1 MVEFWFQV
9 QTYRQLN
16 PNYTNTQPITSVP
29 MSNGMYVMCTNK
41 SSVEQGHV
49 VTGTFYPPVATS
61 QDQQLLGKLNDSFV
75 VSAMLVLPR
84 WFVAGVNQ
92 QPTLNT
98 VIANSAAIG
107 NIQYYQPSGM
117 SYYSPKDYSNA
128 YEQHENKDTFIGYS
142 MKPLHQDQTN
152 KQPEYLHHY
161 KTPSPMEDNFSSHHQ
176 QHHHH
181 HQQPDFG
188 PPGHQ
193 DQLVQ
198 TYLKDERSDAD
209 SEVDGQEFDKYL
221 KYTDTMVGGGMEGRG
236 IDSNHNYHRN
246 EGGTNMAPPL
256 TYPYQSNHASVI
268 LQTAPT
274 AAPIPE
280 VFDQC
285 PKNEDEFSE
294 ILAGVRKT
302 CFST

>member
-1 MVEFWFQV
+1 
-9 QTYRQLN
+9 
-16 PNYTNTQPITSVP
+16 

-61 QDQQLLGKLNDSFV
+61 QDQQLLGKLTV
-75 VSAMLVLPR
+75 WQVSHVG
-84 WFVAGVNQ
+84 FTVIGSVAGVNQ

-142 MKPLHQDQTN
+142 MKPLHQD

-161 KTPSPMEDNFSSHHQ
+161 KTPSPMEDNFHHHQ
-176 QHHHH
+176 H

-188 PPGHQ
+188 SPGHQ

-198 TYLKDERSDAD
+198 TYLKDERSDTD
-209 SEVDGQEFDKYL
+209 SPVDGQEFDKYF

-246 EGGTNMAPPL
+246 EGGANVAPPL
-256 TYPYQSNHASVI
+256 TYPYQGNHASVI

-274 AAPIPE
+274 TAPIPE

-302 CFST
+302 CFSTWVTSVVLIGCAQGGVALRGGAI